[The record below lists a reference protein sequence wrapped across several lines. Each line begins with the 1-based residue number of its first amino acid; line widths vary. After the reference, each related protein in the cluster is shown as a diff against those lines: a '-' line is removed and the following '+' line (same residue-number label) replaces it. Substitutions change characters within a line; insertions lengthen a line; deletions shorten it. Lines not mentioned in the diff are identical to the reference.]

1 MILVIVAISIAI
13 LLLIVA
19 VAFVCRCYRIF
30 LSTRLLG
37 LSTASEVDSVGGV
50 AISILC
56 PSPEGIATVVNLLGV
71 RYPCSEVVVA
81 IDRRRHNNLL
91 LQLKMRYSLV
101 GLQCLDGEL
110 FRSYRCCFRRL
121 VVVASDSSLGYDG
134 LLDLAARN
142 AMYDYLMAVPPSVR
156 LIADSLGFIAD
167 SIASKIGDRV
177 DIVTTSERSVVVL
190 SRSAW
195 RRGVPFSSQSIS
207 VLQQNRIHIN
217 QIITLDVE
225 SESGSDVM
233 IERARYNFWD
243 FLALNIMKY
252 RKKLL
257 SLKKP

>member
-1 MILVIVAISIAI
+1 
-13 LLLIVA
+13 
-19 VAFVCRCYRIF
+19 
-30 LSTRLLG
+30 
-37 LSTASEVDSVGGV
+37 
-50 AISILC
+50 
-56 PSPEGIATVVNLLGV
+56 
-71 RYPCSEVVVA
+71 
-81 IDRRRHNNLL
+81 
-91 LQLKMRYSLV
+91 
-101 GLQCLDGEL
+101 
-110 FRSYRCCFRRL
+110 
-121 VVVASDSSLGYDG
+121 VVASDSSLGYDG

-142 AMYDYLMAVPPSVR
+142 AMYDYLMAVAPSAR
-156 LIADSLGFIAD
+156 LVADSLGFIAD

-177 DIVTTSERSVVVL
+177 DIVTTSERGVVVL

-195 RRGVPFSSQSIS
+195 RRGVPFSSQSIR

-233 IERARYNFWD
+233 FERARYNFWD

>member
-19 VAFVCRCYRIF
+19 VIFVCRCYRIF
-30 LSTRLLG
+30 LTTRLLG

-50 AISILC
+50 SISILC
-56 PSPEGIATVVNLLGV
+56 PSPESITTVVDLLGV
-71 RYPCSEVVVA
+71 RYPRSEVVVA
-81 IDRRRHNNLL
+81 IDRRQHNNLL

-101 GLQCLDGEL
+101 GVQCLDGEI

-121 VVVASDSSLGYDG
+121 VVVACDSGLGYDG
-134 LLDLAARN
+134 LLDLAAKN
-142 AMYDYLMAVPPSVR
+142 AMYDYLLAVPPSTR
-156 LIADSLGFIAD
+156 LVADSLGFIAD

-177 DIVTTSERSVVVL
+177 EMVTTSERDIVML

-195 RRGVPFSSQSIS
+195 RRGVPFCSQSKIVS
-207 VLQQNRIHIN
+207 QQNRIHLC
-217 QIITLDVE
+217 QIITIDTK
-225 SESGSDVM
+225 SESSRNVM

-252 RKKLL
+252 RKNLL